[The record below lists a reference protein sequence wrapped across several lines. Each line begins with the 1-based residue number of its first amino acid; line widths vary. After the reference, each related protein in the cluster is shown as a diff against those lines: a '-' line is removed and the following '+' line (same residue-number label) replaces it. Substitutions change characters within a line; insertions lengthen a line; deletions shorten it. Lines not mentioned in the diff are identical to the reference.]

1 MRIVTDSGAEIPVEA
16 LAVDLTVRTGPMPY
30 LDCCNLLLELS
41 PDNGGID
48 LVIAPGDCAL
58 HIDDFLVHLAKCV
71 DDGDGCHLELLISGN
86 LEEKYDR
93 VKIYALA

>member
-48 LVIAPGDCAL
+48 LAPDPEYGVL
-58 HIDDFLVHLAKCV
+58 HIDGYLVHLARCV
-71 DDGDGCHLELLISGN
+71 DDGDDCHLELLISGSLE
-86 LEEKYDR
+86 LEED
-93 VKIYALA
+93 L